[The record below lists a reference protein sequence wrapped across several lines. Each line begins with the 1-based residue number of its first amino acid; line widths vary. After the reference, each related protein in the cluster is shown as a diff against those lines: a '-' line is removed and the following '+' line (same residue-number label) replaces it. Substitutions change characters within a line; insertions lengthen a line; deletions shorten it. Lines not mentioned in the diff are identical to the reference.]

1 MQNARNFSFKSQQQ
15 KKAKLK
21 NRCLNKILKKK
32 TNEPLNLSSG
42 YFSSTRSQFHASP
55 SNLLSLST
63 HTHTHTRK
71 PNKSTDNQNQQSKFS
86 QKKSKRKETYHPE

>member
-63 HTHTHTRK
+63 HTHTLENQTNPQTTK
-71 PNKSTDNQNQQSKFS
+71 TNNQNSA
-86 QKKSKRKETYHPE
+86 KKKQ